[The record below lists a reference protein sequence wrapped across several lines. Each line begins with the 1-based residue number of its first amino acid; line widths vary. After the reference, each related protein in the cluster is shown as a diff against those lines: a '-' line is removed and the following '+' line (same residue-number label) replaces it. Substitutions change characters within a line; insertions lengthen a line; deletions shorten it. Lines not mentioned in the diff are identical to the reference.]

1 MEKILDLDK
10 FKEYLK
16 KDGKSENT
24 IKSYIININE
34 YIKWFGDSYGLEVTK
49 LYRENVLEYKSYLLN
64 IKKYKGKNLNA
75 RTINAKLSSLGAMN
89 RFLIE
94 EDIQQDLVINN
105 KDTIKVQQEYAN
117 PCTIE
122 KKDVEVFRQKILE
135 AGDKRLYAL
144 STLMSYSGLR
154 ISEALNIKLFDVNFQ
169 AKEIIVRKGKGSKQR
184 IVYINTKIAEAL
196 RAYIKVR
203 RNDGE
208 FLFVSRESENLSRS
222 VVNREFKKYSKVIT
236 PHLLRHYYC
245 SHALDMG
252 YSIADVAYQAG
263 HRDTR
268 TTLLYTNPS
277 RAKLKEMAEL
287 L

>member
-1 MEKILDLDK
+1 MKKILNLDK
-10 FKEYLK
+10 FKEYLQ

>member
-10 FKEYLK
+10 FKDYLQ

>member
-10 FKEYLK
+10 FKDYLQ

-94 EDIQQDLVINN
+94 EDVQQDLVINN

>member
-10 FKEYLK
+10 FKEYLQ

-94 EDIQQDLVINN
+94 EYIQQDLVINN

-144 STLMSYSGLR
+144 ATLMSYSGLR

-169 AKEIIVRKGKGSKQR
+169 AKEIIVRKGKGNKQR

-222 VVNREFKKYSKVIT
+222 VVNREFKKYSKIIT

>member
-10 FKEYLK
+10 FKEYLQ

-34 YIKWFGDSYGLEVTK
+34 YIKWFGYSYGLEVTK
-49 LYRENVLEYKSYLLN
+49 LYRENILEYKSYLLN

-154 ISEALNIKLFDVNFQ
+154 ISEALSIKLFDVNFQ
-169 AKEIIVRKGKGSKQR
+169 AKEIIVRKGKGNKQR
-184 IVYINTKIAEAL
+184 IVYINTKISEAL

-252 YSIADVAYQAG
+252 YSIADVAFQAG

>member
-1 MEKILDLDK
+1 MDKILDLDK
-10 FKEYLK
+10 FKEYLQ

-24 IKSYIININE
+24 IKSYMININE
-34 YIKWFGDSYGLEVTK
+34 YIKWFDNSYGLEVTK
-49 LYRENVLEYKSYLLN
+49 LYRENILEYKSYLLN

-75 RTINAKLSSLGAMN
+75 RTINAKLSSLVAIN
-89 RFLIE
+89 RFWIE
-94 EDIQQDLVINN
+94 EGIQQDLVINN

-144 STLMSYSGLR
+144 STLMAYSGVR
-154 ISEALNIKLFDVNFQ
+154 ISEALSIQILDVDFQ
-169 AKEIIVRKGKGSKQR
+169 AKEIIIRKGKGSKQR
-184 IVYINTKIAEAL
+184 IVYINTKIVEAL

-203 RNDGE
+203 RYDGE
-208 FLFVSRESENLSRS
+208 FVFVSRESNNLSRS

-252 YSIADVAYQAG
+252 YSIADVAFQAG

>member
-1 MEKILDLDK
+1 MDTILDLDE
-10 FKEYLK
+10 FKEYLLK
-16 KDGKSENT
+16 EGKSENT
-24 IKSYIININE
+24 IKSYIINIKE
-34 YIKWFGDSYGLEVTK
+34 YIKWFDDSYGLEFTR
-49 LYRENVLEYKSYLLN
+49 LHRENVLDYKSYLVN
-64 IKKYKGKNLNA
+64 VKRFKGKNLNA
-75 RTINAKLSSLGAMN
+75 RTINAKLSSLVAIN

-94 EDIQQDLVINN
+94 EGIQQDFVINN

-117 PCTIE
+117 PCIVE
-122 KKDVEVFRQKILE
+122 KKDVEAFRQKILE

-144 STLMSYSGLR
+144 ATLMSYSGLR
-154 ISEALNIKLFDVNFQ
+154 ITEALSVKLPDLCLE
-169 AKEIIVRKGKGSKQR
+169 AKEILIRKGKGSKQR
-184 IVYINTKIAEAL
+184 IVYINSKIIEAL

-203 RNDGE
+203 RDDGE

-236 PHLLRHYYC
+236 PHMLRHYYC

-252 YSIADVAYQAG
+252 YSVAEVANQAG

-268 TTLLYTNPS
+268 TTLIYTNPS
-277 RAKLKEMAEL
+277 RSKLKEMAEL

>member
-1 MEKILDLDK
+1 VEKILDLDK

-34 YIKWFGDSYGLEVTK
+34 YIKWFNDSYGLEVVK

-94 EDIQQDLVINN
+94 EGIQQDLVINN

-144 STLMSYSGLR
+144 ATLMSYSGLR
-154 ISEALNIKLFDVNFQ
+154 ISETLNIKLFDVNFQ

-184 IVYINTKIAEAL
+184 IVYINTKISEAL

>member
-34 YIKWFGDSYGLEVTK
+34 YIKWFNDSYGLELVK
-49 LYRENVLEYKSYLLN
+49 LYRENVLDYKSYLLN

-94 EDIQQDLVINN
+94 EGIQQDLVINN

-144 STLMSYSGLR
+144 ATLMSYSGLR
-154 ISEALNIKLFDVNFQ
+154 ISETLNIKLFDVNFQ

-184 IVYINTKIAEAL
+184 IVYINTKISEAL

-245 SHALDMG
+245 SHALDIG

>member
-34 YIKWFGDSYGLEVTK
+34 YIKWFNDSYGLEVVK

-94 EDIQQDLVINN
+94 EGIQQDLVINN

-144 STLMSYSGLR
+144 ATLMSYSGLR
-154 ISEALNIKLFDVNFQ
+154 ISETLNIKLFDVNFQ

-184 IVYINTKIAEAL
+184 IVYINTKISEAL

>member
-34 YIKWFGDSYGLEVTK
+34 YIKWFNDSYGLEVVK

-94 EDIQQDLVINN
+94 EGIQQDLVINN

-144 STLMSYSGLR
+144 ATLMSYSGLR
-154 ISEALNIKLFDVNFQ
+154 ISETLNIKLFDVNFQ

-184 IVYINTKIAEAL
+184 IVYINTKISEAL

-245 SHALDMG
+245 SHALDIG